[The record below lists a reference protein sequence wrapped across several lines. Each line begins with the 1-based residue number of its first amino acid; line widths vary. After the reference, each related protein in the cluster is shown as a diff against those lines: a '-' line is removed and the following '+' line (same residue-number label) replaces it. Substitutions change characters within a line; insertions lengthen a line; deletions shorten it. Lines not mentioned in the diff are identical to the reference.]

1 MDNDMIRDLED
12 RINAKNLMIKFWK
25 ESADEWKISAEF
37 WGEKYFQIKEKYTKI
52 AKIREE
58 KNNG

>member
-1 MDNDMIRDLED
+1 MIRDLED